1 MHLICFFCF
10 PELLFQ
16 IVEEQR
22 VSWMRWDVPLV
33 GISLYCY
40 QLATPNN
47 SSQVKIHYDIM
58 IWWVIIA
65 SKRFS
70 AILSSLS
77 DSQYGQYIFFLDAYC
92 KLLLHMIYIYIHHI
106 YISYIHIIYTY
117 IGKCHVLIFAMFYC
131 RPKCHPGD
139 SSQYLPL
146 WCVDTVREKG
156 LYPWV
161 FLFCRYIPT
170 YCYCNPVNAK

>member
-1 MHLICFFCF
+1 MSIGWVASMKQAHLIATWIWFKPCTVLLESSKCTLYVFFCF

-58 IWWVIIA
+58 I
-65 SKRFS
+65 
-70 AILSSLS
+70 
-77 DSQYGQYIFFLDAYC
+77 
-92 KLLLHMIYIYIHHI
+92 
-106 YISYIHIIYTY
+106 
-117 IGKCHVLIFAMFYC
+117 
-131 RPKCHPGD
+131 
-139 SSQYLPL
+139 
-146 WCVDTVREKG
+146 
-156 LYPWV
+156 
-161 FLFCRYIPT
+161 
-170 YCYCNPVNAK
+170 

>member
-1 MHLICFFCF
+1 MFVLF
-10 PELLFQ
+10 PRVAIFSNCGR
-16 IVEEQR
+16 VQR
-22 VSWMRWDVPLV
+22 VSGMRWGVPLV

-70 AILSSLS
+70 AILPSLS
-77 DSQYGQYIFFLDAYC
+77 DSQYGQYIFFFDAYC
-92 KLLLHMIYIYIHHI
+92 KLLLQMIFI
-106 YISYIHIIYTY
+106 YIHIIFTY

-131 RPKCHPGD
+131 GPKCHPGD

-146 WCVDTVREKG
+146 WCVDTVKG
-156 LYPWV
+156 ERIVSMGISCLSVYPN
-161 FLFCRYIPT
+161 LQLL
-170 YCYCNPVNAK
+170 

>member
-1 MHLICFFCF
+1 MHCIIRKFQMHLICFFCF

-77 DSQYGQYIFFLDAYC
+77 DSQYGQYIFFLVAYC
-92 KLLLHMIYIYIHHI
+92 KLLLHMIYIYIIYTYHI
-106 YISYIHIIYTY
+106 YISYIRTLVNVMFSSLPCSIVDLNAIQVIHHSIYR
-117 IGKCHVLIFAMFYC
+117 CDA
-131 RPKCHPGD
+131 
-139 SSQYLPL
+139 
-146 WCVDTVREKG
+146 
-156 LYPWV
+156 
-161 FLFCRYIPT
+161 
-170 YCYCNPVNAK
+170 